1 MPFYLYVDKNAISAT
16 VKWSVP
22 ATNPDVLMKSLT
34 NPITSLK
41 RSNLSGP
48 GVIPANMRGY

>member
-34 NPITSLK
+34 NPMTSLK